1 MPHLTYRYRVEPSAA
16 QYAALR
22 SARWHARNYRN
33 ACLEERIG
41 AYRAALAA
49 ARRGGRERPDA
60 QDWLA
65 ARGAH
70 AGDFLVRQDD
80 NAAFLARNHAR
91 LDANRRSKALKAF
104 ADGAMGPVD
113 QRETAWTPKT
123 VEDALSRAISRHDQ
137 MRDLAVIRAADPC
150 GIGRV
155 PVKVLREHAII
166 VDEAFAAFFRR
177 VARGETPGFPRYKG
191 FDQVTTLECELNS
204 GISFERSTVHEDG
217 SISACRL
224 ASKMWDGGLRINL
237 HRPLP
242 AKPKRVSLTYDSRFW
257 WVSFLIQT
265 PDVHVPHHAPGTV
278 LGADVGV
285 NRLVTL
291 DDGGWYR
298 NPRFLRQGAIA
309 IARVSRRLAK
319 AKRGSR
325 ARRKARRAL
334 AVAHRKVRNR
344 RGTWRHTVA
353 KHLARRAE
361 TLVFEELKLRNMI
374 RSASGTPE
382 APGTG
387 VAQKRGLNRVLS
399 DAALATLVETV
410 RHKAESAGGRV
421 LLVEPRNSSLECSRC
436 GTLSRKE
443 VYDLHSCPVCG
454 LELHRDHNAAIVIRD
469 RGLEVLGPGHRPRRG
484 ARSTGA
490 KEDAGRHR
498 PSAPE
503 RAGTQRR
510 DDVANRAASGES
522 V

>member
-1 MPHLTYRYRVEPSAA
+1 MPKLTYRYRVEPSAA

-41 AYRAALAA
+41 TYRAARAA
-49 ARRGGRERPDA
+49 ALRAGRERPNA
-60 QDWLA
+60 EDWLA

-70 AGDFLVRQDD
+70 SGDFLAWQDD
-80 NAAFLARNHAR
+80 NAAFLTKNHAR
-91 LDANRRSKALKAF
+91 LGANRRSKALKAF

-113 QRETAWTPKT
+113 LRDVPWTPKT
-123 VEDALSRAISRHDQ
+123 AEDALSRAISREDQ
-137 MRDLAVIRAADPC
+137 MRDLAAIRAADPE

-166 VDEAFAAFFRR
+166 VDEAFAAFFTR
-177 VARGETPGFPRYKG
+177 VARGQNPGFPRYKG
-191 FDQVTTLECELNS
+191 FDQVTTLECALGS

-224 ASKMWDGGLRINL
+224 KSMMWPGGLKVRM

-242 AKPKRVSLTYDSRFW
+242 AKPKRVSLSYDGRFW
-257 WVSFLIQT
+257 WVSFLVET
-265 PDVHVPHHAPGTV
+265 SDVHVPHHAPGTV

-291 DDGGWYR
+291 DDGTWFE
-298 NPRFLRQGAIA
+298 NPCFLKNGAVVIA
-309 IARVSRRLAK
+309 AASRRLAK
-319 AKRGSR
+319 AKRGSA

-334 AVAHRKVRNR
+334 AAAHRRVRNGR
-344 RGTWRHTVA
+344 NTWRHTVA
-353 KHLARRAE
+353 RRLARRAE
-361 TLVFEELKLRNMI
+361 TLVFEDLRIRNMM
-374 RSASGTPE
+374 RSASGTRE
-382 APGTG
+382 VPGTN
-387 VAQKRGLNRVLS
+387 VAAKRGLNRVLS
-399 DAALATLVETV
+399 DAALAALVGTI

-421 LLVEPRNSSLECSRC
+421 LLVEPRNSSLECSKC

-443 VYDLHSCPVCG
+443 VYGLHSCPVCG
-454 LELHRDHNAAIVIRD
+454 LELHRDHNAAIVIRG
-469 RGLEVLGPGHRPRRG
+469 RGLKVLGPGHCPRRG

-490 KEDAGRHR
+490 REDAGRHR

-503 RAGTQRR
+503 KTGKQRR
-510 DDVANRAASGES
+510 DDVASRAASERS
-522 V
+522 A